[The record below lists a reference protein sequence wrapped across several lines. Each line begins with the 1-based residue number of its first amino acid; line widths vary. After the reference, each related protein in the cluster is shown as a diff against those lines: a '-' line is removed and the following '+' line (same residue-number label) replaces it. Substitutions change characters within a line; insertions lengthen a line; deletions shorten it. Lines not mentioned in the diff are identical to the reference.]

1 MFNYIY
7 NEIEENFNSVSFNIK
22 TTQEN
27 IHKIFFKGLNI
38 SELIYQHKIFGVCD
52 LEVNID
58 SVFSL
63 FLKEVTDPF
72 YIFQVFSVILWF
84 SNDYAKYATIIVIT
98 TLISLII
105 SVYETRMNLVNIKD
119 MAKYSLKVNVFRQLE
134 VIFNNNNKI
143 YLK

>member
-7 NEIEENFNSVSFNIK
+7 NEKEETFNSVSFNIK

-27 IHKIFFKGLNI
+27 IHKIFTKGLT
-38 SELIYQHKIFGVCD
+38 SPDLIYQKNIFGICD

-58 SVFSL
+58 SVFTL
-63 FLKEVTDPF
+63 FIKEVTDPF

-84 SNDYAKYATIIVIT
+84 SNDYAKYATVIVIT

-105 SVYETRMNLVNIKD
+105 SVYETRMNLVSIKD
-119 MAKYSLKVNVFRQLE
+119 MAKYSLKINVFRNIE
-134 VIFNNNNKI
+134 VKI
-143 YLK
+143 K

>member
-7 NEIEENFNSVSFNIK
+7 NEKEETFNSVSFNIK

-27 IHKIFFKGLNI
+27 IHKIFTKGLT
-38 SELIYQHKIFGVCD
+38 SPDLIYQKNIFGICD

-58 SVFSL
+58 SVFTL
-63 FLKEVTDPF
+63 FIKEVTDPF

-84 SNDYAKYATIIVIT
+84 SNDYAKYATVIVIT

-105 SVYETRMNLVNIKD
+105 SVYETRMNLVSVKD
-119 MAKYSLKVNVFRQLE
+119 MAKYSLKINVFRNIE
-134 VIFNNNNKI
+134 VKI
-143 YLK
+143 K